1 MERSL
6 QMLLVVLTALAAG
19 LIIQRLAK
27 ILIER
32 RTDPAPSLWPCQP
45 DWRWS
50 LALGVINAAGS
61 MGLYV
66 VAQDVWTLAIWFL
79 YVQIALNIAIV
90 DYRIRKI
97 PNELLA
103 ALLMIR
109 IAEWVIFK
117 QPDLIIPSLV
127 GLILGYF
134 VAVIPSQ
141 FGKYIGKGDLK
152 YMAVIGFCLTWRGLL
167 QTIAILGIIALLAV
181 MLLFSSRRGN
191 LKTKIAIGPILSLG
205 LYISL
210 IYRII

>member
-1 MERSL
+1 MLGALVASL
-6 QMLLVVLTALAAG
+6 FVRQ
-19 LIIQRLAK
+19 LAK
-27 ILIER
+27 ILIDR
-32 RTDPAPSLWPCQP
+32 RTDPVPAIWPCQR

-50 LALGVINAAGS
+50 LALLLVNVAGS
-61 MGLYV
+61 LGLYV
-66 VAQDVWTLAIWFL
+66 VAQDAWTLVIWLVYF
-79 YVQIALNIAIV
+79 QIALTIAIV

-103 ALLMIR
+103 ALLIIR

-117 QPDLIIPSLV
+117 LPDAIIPSLV

-134 VAVIPSQ
+134 VAIIPSQ

-167 QTIAILGIIALLAV
+167 QTIAILGIVAILV
-181 MLLFSSRRGN
+181 IILLFSSRRGN